1 MVRYFPR
8 FGRTEFNWRLTPFHL
23 LSAKRTTRKK
33 LAQLKNTS
41 KEQQRNPVIFFF
53 FPWCGSIWKKPCI
66 QDLGYAEVNYFTQL

>member
-53 FPWCGSIWKKPCI
+53 FSLVWKHLEEAMHSRFGLC
-66 QDLGYAEVNYFTQL
+66 

>member
-8 FGRTEFNWRLTPFHL
+8 FGRAEFNWRLTPFHL

-53 FPWCGSIWKKPCI
+53 FPGVEAFGRSHAFKIWAM
-66 QDLGYAEVNYFTQL
+66 LR

>member
-8 FGRTEFNWRLTPFHL
+8 FGRAEFNWRLTPFHL

-41 KEQQRNPVIFFF
+41 KEQQRNPVIFF
-53 FPWCGSIWKKPCI
+53 SLVWKHLEEAMHSRFGLC
-66 QDLGYAEVNYFTQL
+66 